1 MNERWI
7 PVLAAVV
14 GVLGGMGGALVGG
27 SLANQGQE
35 QRFEIERQAAIQ
47 DVHTEA
53 YATYLEASIKTLY
66 NLELLQAEN
75 EDVRSNPEYVKLVNT
90 AIEAQSVVWLLADPQ
105 LTDVTRRLTNALS
118 DGDYDLVQELLGQF
132 VALARKDVTEAGG

>member
-27 SLANQGQE
+27 FVANQGQT

-53 YATYLEASIKTLY
+53 YATYLQASIKTLY
-66 NLELLQAEN
+66 KLELLQAEN

-90 AIEAQSVVWLLADPQ
+90 AIEAQPVVWLLADSQ

-118 DGDYDLVQELLGQF
+118 DGDYDLVQELLGRF
-132 VALARKDVTEAGG
+132 VELARKDVTEAGG